1 MKSTISKNFC
11 HIGTLDIVDIFAR
24 TDGSTTSNFTVY
36 ILFQKCALLIANV
49 LTFYW
54 LNCKSRDN
62 DIKAPNGLDWSGL
75 EVNPGPDQN
84 FF

>member
-1 MKSTISKNFC
+1 MVPEKSSTISPVP
-11 HIGTLDIVDIFAR
+11 LYR
-24 TDGSTTSNFTVY
+24 GSTTSNFTVY

-75 EVNPGPDQN
+75 EVNPGPDQKK
-84 FF
+84 FSDWFGPG